1 MKIVTNLAI
10 PYDVY
15 RFYLKVA
22 EHMENCTTEDI
33 IVDALTRYAAMISA
47 EITQNSKKEVHTGD
61 QWSPLQKN

>member
-33 IVDALTRYAAMISA
+33 IVEALTRYAAMISA
-47 EITQNSKKEVHTGD
+47 EIAQNSKNKAHTD
-61 QWSPLQKN
+61 DLWSPLQEN